1 MKRRDFIGAAAA
13 APVAL
18 PGYLR
23 LERLRPAPA
32 GPPAEKEL
40 SIGGIPISVV
50 RSDFKR
56 DLDEY
61 VDFFLRHGIDFE
73 RGGFMCSLDH
83 DGTLVDTNKFHWFQG
98 RGIWVF
104 SHLYLHFDKNP
115 RYLEVA
121 RKTCDFMLR
130 YFPRDKDR
138 MKWATVVARDGSVV
152 RDYEND
158 PFGCYFGI
166 EGMFELAAA
175 AGDDKLF
182 SEALDLYLRHYRFVR
197 DPRVPFMSYAP
208 GTRGFNVEMADL
220 EIATQVLRR
229 RDIPEVRRIADEC
242 LAAIMDRFYDPDLKF
257 FNEVLDGRLERIP
270 AERMQGNPGHG
281 VEVMWMVMDEAG
293 RRGDRE
299 LFNRAKERVLDL
311 LEIGWDHI
319 YGGMVFGINV
329 GQGCFEWPVQK
340 PVGMTVE
347 FRERGEVSYVK
358 SQWSV
363 SEVLIATLMAYERD
377 RDEWAA
383 RYFRRAKTVNDTKL
397 SLRPHGHPLHLLFT
411 DRVFTYQPHT
421 MRKDNYHYLRALMHC
436 LTILDHLS
444 GQAGPP
450 RA

>member
-1 MKRRDFIGAAAA
+1 MKRREFIGAAAA
-13 APVAL
+13 VPAVL

-23 LERLRPAPA
+23 SAGASA
-32 GPPAEKEL
+32 GPGTQGPK
-40 SIGGIPISVV
+40 GGESLGGVPLGVI
-50 RSDFKR
+50 RGDFRK

-61 VDFFLRHGIDFE
+61 VGFFLSHGIDFE

-98 RGIWVF
+98 RGVWSF
-104 SHLYLHFDKNP
+104 SHLYLHFDQNP

-130 YFPRDKDR
+130 YFPEDKEKMR
-138 MKWATVVARDGSVV
+138 WATVVARDGTVV
-152 RDYEND
+152 QGYSND

-166 EGMFELAAA
+166 EGMFELSAA
-175 AGDDKLF
+175 AGDEKLF
-182 SEALDLYLRHYRFVR
+182 AQALDLYLRHYRFVR
-197 DPRVPFMSYAP
+197 DPGHVFMTHLP
-208 GTRGFNVEMADL
+208 GTRGFNMEMADL

-229 RDIPEVRRIADEC
+229 RDIPEVRRIADDC
-242 LAAIMDRFYDPDLKF
+242 LAAIMDRFYDPELKL
-257 FNEVLDGRLERIP
+257 FNELLDSGLDRIP
-270 AERMQGNPGHG
+270 GQRTQANPGHG
-281 VEVMWMVMDEAG
+281 VEVMWMVMDEAL
-293 RRGDRE
+293 RRGDSA
-299 LFNRAKERVLDL
+299 LFDRARDRVLDL

-363 SEVLIATLMAYERD
+363 SEVLIATLMAYER
-377 RDEWAA
+377 RPDEWAA
-383 RYFRRAKTVNDTKL
+383 RYFRQAKTVNDTKL
-397 SLRPHGHPLHLLFT
+397 SLRPHGYPLHLLFT

-421 MRKDNYHYLRALMHC
+421 MRKDNYHYLRALMHG
-436 LTILDHLS
+436 LAILDRLMAK
-444 GQAGPP
+444 AGG
-450 RA
+450 